1 MDIDHSCDFSESAV
15 EHEDIPPDPALQEIC
30 GSEVNTEFS
39 KEMSEVKTLINIYL
53 FFFLSFLML
62 KQGKCNCQ

>member
-1 MDIDHSCDFSESAV
+1 MDMDHLCDFSESAA

-39 KEMSEVKTLINIYL
+39 KDMSEVKTEKY
-53 FFFLSFLML
+53 
-62 KQGKCNCQ
+62 NC